1 MTHRERD
8 KLEKKGK
15 GRGKARTFLNE
26 LGTIARL
33 YLKHIPVRRD
43 KVPRVGEY
51 VLYLLLPRKDRDPI
65 IGDLHEMY
73 FDTIKPKFGPAA
85 AWWWYWAQVVKCL
98 GTLTPVRMVKWA
110 ALAAAALRWRS

>member
-1 MTHRERD
+1 
-8 KLEKKGK
+8 
-15 GRGKARTFLNE
+15 
-26 LGTIARL
+26 L

-73 FDTIKPKFGPAA
+73 FDTIKPKFGRAA